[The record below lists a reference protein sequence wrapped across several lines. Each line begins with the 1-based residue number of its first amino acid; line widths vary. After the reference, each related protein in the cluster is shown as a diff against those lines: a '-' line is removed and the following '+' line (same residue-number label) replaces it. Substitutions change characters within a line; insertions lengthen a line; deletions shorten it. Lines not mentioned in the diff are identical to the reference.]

1 VLTAGNGAG
10 ASNPAA
16 MRKAAGIGFLV
27 YCGLVSFFLAAYAL
41 GSTEFDLP
49 AGPPIVAALSVLVLF
64 AAMTQIARRRS

>member
-1 VLTAGNGAG
+1 MAGIGAG

-27 YCGLVSFFLAAYAL
+27 YCGLVS
-41 GSTEFDLP
+41 STEFDLP

>member
-1 VLTAGNGAG
+1 
-10 ASNPAA
+10 
-16 MRKAAGIGFLV
+16 
-27 YCGLVSFFLAAYAL
+27 VSFFLAAYAL